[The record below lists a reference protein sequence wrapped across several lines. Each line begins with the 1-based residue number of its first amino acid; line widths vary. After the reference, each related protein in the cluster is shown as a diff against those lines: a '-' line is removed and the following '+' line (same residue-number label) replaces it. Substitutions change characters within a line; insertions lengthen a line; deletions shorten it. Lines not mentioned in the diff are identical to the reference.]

1 MLFSDLQAL
10 SAQTSALD
18 TQMRQIEAM
27 YDQQQHKYK
36 CEVCN
41 KPYKTK
47 GGIKKHLKNQ
57 HQWDLADD
65 NTETC
70 TSTKDHIALYR
81 SSFMKCALLL
91 RDTNDAYRMG
101 DGERILLNAKFQMLL
116 SRVGYHSKYQLWLF
130 RFMAYCYSLLTPK
143 MAYEY
148 MWNCT
153 ANLHGNLGHNI
164 PNDNLVEL
172 LVQAVKKKIYAQ
184 GANASYQSAR
194 NATLTLRIQEEIMT
208 NMQREVDTKLTGRKR
223 PEPSKLKDIVSMVAE
238 LQAAQIFDYVP
249 GREYS
254 KFPKFLDIF
263 SRIKVAD
270 LHKWIT
276 DNKERLSYET
286 I

>member
-1 MLFSDLQAL
+1 MACGPLVSDLQAL

-18 TQMRQIEAM
+18 KQMRQIEAL
-27 YDQQQHKYK
+27 YDQQQHK

-41 KPYKTK
+41 KQYKTK

-57 HQWDLADD
+57 HHWDLADD

-153 ANLHGNLGHNI
+153 ANLHGKGHNI
-164 PNDNLVEL
+164 PNDNLVE
-172 LVQAVKKKIYAQ
+172 
-184 GANASYQSAR
+184 
-194 NATLTLRIQEEIMT
+194 
-208 NMQREVDTKLTGRKR
+208 
-223 PEPSKLKDIVSMVAE
+223 
-238 LQAAQIFDYVP
+238 F
-249 GREYS
+249 
-254 KFPKFLDIF
+254 
-263 SRIKVAD
+263 
-270 LHKWIT
+270 
-276 DNKERLSYET
+276 
-286 I
+286 